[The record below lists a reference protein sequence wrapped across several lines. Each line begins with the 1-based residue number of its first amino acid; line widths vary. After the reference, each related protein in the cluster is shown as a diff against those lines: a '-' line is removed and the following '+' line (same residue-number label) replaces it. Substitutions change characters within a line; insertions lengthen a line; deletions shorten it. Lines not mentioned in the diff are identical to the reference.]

1 MQFFMLFQSSC
12 LFLLLSEFIHLVSS
26 EANEVCKQ
34 RAKKT
39 IAPEH
44 IIDALKVTIGI

>member
-1 MQFFMLFQSSC
+1 MESSTSNPG
-12 LFLLLSEFIHLVSS
+12 LTQLLSEFIHLVSS

-44 IIDALKVTIGI
+44 IIDALKVNGNS

>member
-1 MQFFMLFQSSC
+1 M
-12 LFLLLSEFIHLVSS
+12 SS

-44 IIDALKVTIGI
+44 IIDALKVITDETSYCHLSKIASWMSRPACT